1 MRFNYQTRGTC
12 STRIDF
18 AIENGI
24 ITELSYT
31 GGCNGNLQGIS
42 KLVVGKPAQ
51 EIMQTLR
58 GIRCGMKE
66 TSCPDQLS
74 KALELALSKMKEEK
88 EG

>member
-1 MRFNYQTRGTC
+1 MRFDYKTRGTC
-12 STRIDF
+12 STK
-18 AIENGI
+18 IEFEIEDGI
-24 ITELSYT
+24 ITSLAYT

-42 KLVVGKPAQ
+42 KLVVGQKA
-51 EIMQTLR
+51 EDVMQTLR

-74 KALELALSKMKEEK
+74 KALELALAKMKEK